1 MRPQLTISLLASNHI
16 HAVRRC
22 LDSLV
27 PILMRIPSELIVVD
41 TSGNDQFRELAC
53 QYTDHVVPFR
63 WCDDFSKA
71 RNAGLK
77 EAHGEWF
84 MFIDDDE
91 WLDETEEII
100 TFFSSGEYMGYKS
113 GTYMVRNYTNWP
125 GTEYV
130 DAYVAR
136 MVCLTPETRFVNTIH
151 EYITPYKGPVKQ
163 FSIYAHHYGY
173 VKNGNADI
181 KTLRNVPLLEKEMEK
196 KAYTAH
202 NYLQFCQEYLS
213 DYQYEKAEAYAWKC
227 LELEGEDIEK
237 EKSWCLAHLPYLI
250 SRQGDYQRALE
261 TGKQMLRH
269 PLCSELASLRVYQY
283 LMAACEKLGGH
294 DKDIIVYAKGYHG
307 GIQCLDARP
316 EEWFRQSM
324 GALGEQQ
331 AKTVENTIYMS
342 GLQAAIRMKD
352 EKSVNTFLKW
362 FPWGTDEIEK
372 LYKSFYALVRD
383 RGNGDFFQEQL
394 ARSGIEDRFVFLIKA
409 QAGWKDGNLE
419 AAQKFHKAA
428 AASNNAVV
436 LQEAVLLS
444 FQSMGKVSLEP
455 LMGCVDVTQWPY
467 ISEYIASQAE
477 MDELADWIKIAEG
490 YLGRFPVQALS
501 LLTALQERLLIEG
514 VSQVSD
520 RELLPMMERYCE
532 WVLQYGALVY
542 SDQMRTPEGASL
554 MPKKYRFS
562 LQMEQVFRDLENVD
576 LQGVLQGLYRAIGI
590 CPSLCGVI
598 RRMLPVI
605 EEEMEKAGRPN
616 EFETLGAQ
624 VKQMVRDLIQE
635 GRLID
640 AMPLIEQLSS
650 VMPRDLEVLRLRQK
664 LYSDIK

>member
-27 PILMRIPSELIVVD
+27 PILMRIPSELIIVD
-41 TSGNDQFRELAC
+41 TSGEDQIRELAC
-53 QYTDHVVPFR
+53 QYTDHVVPFE

-100 TFFSSGEYMGYKS
+100 TFFSSGEYKGYKS
-113 GTYMVRNYTNWP
+113 GTYMVRNYTNWS

-136 MVCLTPETRFVNTIH
+136 MVRLTPETRFVNTVH
-151 EYITPYKGPVKQ
+151 EYITPYKGPVRQ

-173 VKNGNADI
+173 VKNSNVDM

-196 KAYTAH
+196 KAFTAH
-202 NYLQFCQEYLS
+202 NYLQLCQEYLS
-213 DYQYEKAEAYAWKC
+213 DYQYEKAESYAWKC
-227 LELEGEDIEK
+227 LELEGEEIEK
-237 EKSWCLAHLPYLI
+237 EKSWCLAYLPYLI
-250 SRQGDYQRALE
+250 DKQGDHQRAVE
-261 TGKQMLRH
+261 TGKRMLRH

-283 LMAACEKLGGH
+283 LIAACEKMGEH

-307 GIQCLDARP
+307 GIRRLDARP

-331 AKTVENTIYMS
+331 AKTVENAVYMS
-342 GLQAAIRMKD
+342 GLQAAIRIKD
-352 EKSVNTFLKW
+352 GKSVNTFLQW
-362 FPWGTDEIEK
+362 FPWETDEIEK
-372 LYKSFYALVRD
+372 FYKSFYTLIRD
-383 RGNGDFFQEQL
+383 GENGDFFREQL
-394 ARSGIEDRFVFLIKA
+394 AGSGIEDAFVFLVRA
-409 QAGWKDGNLE
+409 QTEWEGGDLE
-419 AAQKFHKAA
+419 AAQRFHEAA
-428 AASNNAVV
+428 AASDNGII

-444 FQSMGKVSLEP
+444 FQSMGKISLEP
-455 LMGCVDVTQWPY
+455 LMGRVDVVQWPY
-467 ISEYIASQAE
+467 ISEYTASRAE
-477 MDELADWIKIAEG
+477 MDELADWIKVAEG
-490 YLGRFPVQALS
+490 YLPGSPVQALS

-520 RELLPMMERYCE
+520 QELVPKMEQYCK
-532 WVLQYGALVY
+532 WVLWHGALVY
-542 SDQMRTPEGASL
+542 SEQMRSPENLDL
-554 MPKKYRFS
+554 MPKRYRFA

-576 LQGVLQGLYRAIGI
+576 PQGVLRGLHQAIGI
-590 CPSLCGVI
+590 YPSLCGSI

-605 EEEMEKAGRPN
+605 EEELEKAGRPS
-616 EFETLGAQ
+616 EFDTLGAQ
-624 VKQMVRDLIQE
+624 VKEVVRGLVQE

-650 VMPRDLEVLRLRQK
+650 LMPRDLEVLRLRQM

>member
-41 TSGNDQFRELAC
+41 TSGKKPIRELVC
-53 QYTDHVVPFR
+53 QYTDHVVPFV

-91 WLDETEEII
+91 WLDDAEAII
-100 TFFSSGEYMGYKS
+100 TFFASGEYEGYRS
-113 GTYMVRNYTNWP
+113 GTYMVRNYTNWS

-136 MVCLTPETRFVNTIH
+136 MVRITPETRFVNTIH
-151 EYITPYKGPVKQ
+151 EYITPYEGPVRQ
-163 FSIYAHHYGY
+163 FPIYAHHYGY
-173 VKNGNADI
+173 VKNNNVDT

-196 KAYTAH
+196 KAFTAH

-213 DYQYEKAEAYAWKC
+213 NDQYEKAEDYAWKC

-250 SRQGDYQRALE
+250 SRQGDHERAIE
-261 TGKQMLRH
+261 TGKRMLRH
-269 PLCSELASLRVYQY
+269 PLCSELASLRVYQH
-283 LMAACEKLGGH
+283 LIGACEKIKGH
-294 DKDIIVYAKGYHG
+294 DKDIIVYAKSYHG
-307 GIQCLDARP
+307 GVRRMDARP

-331 AKTVENTIYMS
+331 AKSVENRIYMS

-352 EKSVNTFLKW
+352 ERSVNTFLQW

-372 LYKSFYALVRD
+372 FYTSFYTLVQD
-383 RGNGDFFQEQL
+383 PGDGDFFREQL
-394 ARSGIEDRFVFLIKA
+394 AGSGIEDGFVFLVKA
-409 QAGWKDGNLE
+409 QAEWEGGDLE
-419 AAQKFHKAA
+419 AARRFHGS
-428 AASNNAVV
+428 AASSSNAIV
-436 LQEAVLLS
+436 LREALLLS
-444 FQSMGKVSLEP
+444 FRSMGKISLEP
-455 LMGCVDVTQWPY
+455 LMERLDVTQWPY
-467 ISEYIASQAE
+467 ISEFIASQAE
-477 MDELADWIKIAEG
+477 MDVLADWIKIAEG
-490 YLGRFPVQALS
+490 YLPGSPVQALA

-520 RELLPMMERYCE
+520 QDLLSEMGRYCK
-532 WVLQYGALVY
+532 WVLQYGIFVY
-542 SDQMRTPEGASL
+542 RGQMRAPEGLSL
-554 MPKKYRFS
+554 MPKKYRFA
-562 LQMEQVFRDLENVD
+562 LQMEQVFRDLENAD
-576 LQGVLQGLYRAIGI
+576 QQGTLRGLYQAIGI
-590 CPSLCGVI
+590 YPSLCGAI

-605 EEEMEKAGRPN
+605 EEELEKAGRPS
-616 EFETLGAQ
+616 EFEALGAQ

-635 GRLID
+635 GRYID
-640 AMPLIEQLSS
+640 AMPLIQQLSS
-650 VMPRDLEVLRLRQK
+650 LMPRDLEVLRLRQR
-664 LYSDIK
+664 LYSEIK